1 MSMYRIKRHN
11 MSDRSELIRR
21 LAGCLIIFSFV
32 FGLCPMQ
39 AGAVTKKRPKPQAPA
54 QKESTA
60 EVKVP
65 PVVPA
70 RENPAGGKETA
81 DREEAAV
88 PAANDL
94 YTFEKPEVEEES
106 YAWVIIKTILVLG
119 FMVGGFYYFL
129 RFVTRRAGI
138 SPAGG
143 AVLQVLSMVP
153 LGQNKFLQVVDLAGR
168 VLVLGVSDNSI
179 NLIMEIRDKDEIDRI
194 RLLGSKTAPIRPG
207 GFQEFLASQIGK
219 LLNRYRRGPLA
230 SAHERHDVSPGEE
243 NQNLDRIEYIERQ
256 RERLRRLN
264 GIENEE

>member
-1 MSMYRIKRHN
+1 M
-11 MSDRSELIRR
+11 E
-21 LAGCLIIFSFV
+21 
-32 FGLCPMQ
+32 

-54 QKESTA
+54 QKESAA
-60 EVKVP
+60 EVKGPSAVP
-65 PVVPA
+65 V
-70 RENPAGGKETA
+70 RENPVEGKETA
-81 DREEAAV
+81 GTREEAAA
-88 PAANDL
+88 PAENDL
-94 YTFEKPEVEEES
+94 YTYEKPEVEEES
-106 YAWVIIKTILVLG
+106 YAWVIIKTLLVLG

-143 AVLQVLSMVP
+143 AVLQVLSMIP

-194 RLLGSKTAPIRPG
+194 RLLGSKAAPVRPG
-207 GFQEFLASQIGK
+207 GFQEFLTSQIGR
-219 LLNRYRRGPLA
+219 LLNKYRRGPL
-230 SAHERHDVSPGEE
+230 SGAHERHEVSTGEE

-264 GIENEE
+264 GIADEE